1 MHYCIMEK
9 RVNDIEY
16 RLKSIELRIQNIERM
31 YNDVK
36 RPVMWYWGLLSNVLC
51 FWKSNRES
59 DNDQIQKSE

>member
-1 MHYCIMEK
+1 MKE
-9 RVNDIEY
+9 RLDDIEY
-16 RLKSIELRIQNIERM
+16 RLKSIELRIQNIEKM

-51 FWKSNRES
+51 FWKRNRES

>member
-31 YNDVK
+31 YNNVK
-36 RPVMWYWGLLSNVLC
+36 RPVIHYWDLLSTVLC
-51 FWKSNRES
+51 FWKNNRES
-59 DNDQIQKSE
+59 DSDQIHKSE

>member
-1 MHYCIMEK
+1 MEE

-36 RPVMWYWGLLSNVLC
+36 RPVMWYWSLFTSVLC
-51 FWKSNRES
+51 FWKKNRES
-59 DNDQIQKSE
+59 DSDQIHKSE

>member
-1 MHYCIMEK
+1 MKE
-9 RVNDIEY
+9 RLDDIEY
-16 RLKSIELRIQNIERM
+16 RLKSIELRIQNIEKM

-36 RPVMWYWGLLSNVLC
+36 RPVIHYWDLLSNVLC

>member
-1 MHYCIMEK
+1 MEE

-36 RPVMWYWGLLSNVLC
+36 RPVMWYWDLFTSVLC
-51 FWKSNRES
+51 FWKRNRES
-59 DNDQIQKSE
+59 GSGQIHKSE